1 MNLIERIDVAR
12 ARWNVLEH
20 PFYRRWERGE
30 LTHEALSFYAAEY
43 RYAVVALADAA
54 AAGGD
59 SEHAAEEAAHVGLWD
74 DFAAALD
81 APLDR
86 EPTPES
92 ASCAEA
98 WRPPDSLEARAVLYA
113 VESSQ
118 PEIAR
123 TKLRGL
129 VDHYGFTPGSR
140 GTEYFELHAE
150 RLDLRG
156 LTATRVHVDAGPQEV
171 IRTYASIRAM
181 LDAAD
186 LPDDAEIAQRPFR
199 LHLGRR
205 CGRFFSLLQI
215 RLL

>member
-1 MNLIERIDVAR
+1 ML
-12 ARWNVLEH
+12 
-20 PFYRRWERGE
+20 FYRRWERGE

-43 RYAVVALADAA
+43 RHAVVALADAA

-150 RLDLRG
+150 RDEEHAAASAAVLHRAEPEDADRLVG
-156 LTATRVHVDAGPQEV
+156 AATAALEGNW
-171 IRTYASIRAM
+171 
-181 LDAAD
+181 
-186 LPDDAEIAQRPFR
+186 
-199 LHLGRR
+199 
-205 CGRFFSLLQI
+205 
-215 RLL
+215 RLLDGIESRI

>member
-150 RLDLRG
+150 RDEEHAAASAAVLHRAEPEDADRLVG
-156 LTATRVHVDAGPQEV
+156 AATAALEGNW
-171 IRTYASIRAM
+171 
-181 LDAAD
+181 
-186 LPDDAEIAQRPFR
+186 
-199 LHLGRR
+199 
-205 CGRFFSLLQI
+205 
-215 RLL
+215 RLLDGIESRI

>member
-43 RYAVVALADAA
+43 RLAVVALADAA

-98 WRPPDSLEARAVLYA
+98 WRPPDSLEARAVLTHE
-113 VESSQ
+113 ESQ
-118 PEIAR
+118 
-123 TKLRGL
+123 
-129 VDHYGFTPGSR
+129 
-140 GTEYFELHAE
+140 
-150 RLDLRG
+150 
-156 LTATRVHVDAGPQEV
+156 TRVAVVRPEESELFYQRWGHVM
-171 IRTYASIRAM
+171 RA
-181 LDAAD
+181 
-186 LPDDAEIAQRPFR
+186 PD
-199 LHLGRR
+199 
-205 CGRFFSLLQI
+205 RFFNPQLSHLDDSIQLPSPWTLV
-215 RLL
+215 R

>member
-43 RYAVVALADAA
+43 RHAVVALADAA

-150 RLDLRG
+150 RDEEHAAASAAVLHRAEPEDADRLVG
-156 LTATRVHVDAGPQEV
+156 AATAALEGNW
-171 IRTYASIRAM
+171 
-181 LDAAD
+181 
-186 LPDDAEIAQRPFR
+186 
-199 LHLGRR
+199 
-205 CGRFFSLLQI
+205 
-215 RLL
+215 RLLDGIESRI